1 MTEEELQQKI
11 NEIVEK
17 KLENYFRQH
26 INGVEISMNA
36 PTVGHGIAEYCLTTD
51 TNQGIHIYKKGCMK
65 ISANK
70 SIEIRSHTKPKDTDV
85 AITLSSEIGNIVIEA
100 KNGDVVL
107 KGKNVQIEST
117 DASGIVSITSKKTIK
132 LDAPRVDIQGTNVS
146 VLASSEATFFGAFT
160 KMHGE
165 LGMEMTEGH
174 EAILNGSLLSK
185 IINGLDEIKKFFK
198 STCGG

>member
-36 PTVGHGIAEYCLTTD
+36 PTVGHGIGEYCLTTD
-51 TNQGIHIYKKGCMK
+51 TKQGIQIYKQGNMK
-65 ISANK
+65 LSANK
-70 SIEIRSHTKPKDTDV
+70 SIEIRSHTKAKNTDTS
-85 AITLSSEIGNIVIEA
+85 ITIASECGNLVIEA

-107 KGKNVQIEST
+107 KGKNVQIEAT
-117 DASGIVSITSKKTIK
+117 DAAGVVFIKSAKTIK
-132 LDAPRVDIQGTNVS
+132 TEAPRVDIQGTNVS
-146 VLASSEATFFGAFT
+146 VLGSLDT
-160 KMHGE
+160 KIVGGNTTIHGE
-165 LGMEMTEGH
+165 ISMGMSEGH

-198 STCGG
+198 SPCGG

>member
-1 MTEEELQQKI
+1 MTEQELQQKI

-36 PTVGHGIAEYCLTTD
+36 PTVGHGIGEYCLTTD
-51 TNQGIHIYKKGCMK
+51 TNQGIQIYKQGNMK
-65 ISANK
+65 IGANK
-70 SIEIRSHTKPKDTDV
+70 SIEIRSGTKAKNTDTS
-85 AITLSSEIGNIVIEA
+85 ITIASESGNIVIEA

-107 KGKNVQIEST
+107 KGKNVQIEAT
-117 DASGIVSITSKKTIK
+117 DKDGIVFIKSAKTIRTE
-132 LDAPRVDIQGTNVS
+132 APRVDIQGTTVN
-146 VLASSEATFFGAFT
+146 VLADLDGTFVSANT
-160 KMHGE
+160 TIHGE
-165 LGMEMTEGH
+165 ISMGMSEGH

-198 STCGG
+198 SPCGG

>member
-26 INGVEISMNA
+26 YNGVEIVYGG
-36 PTVGHGIAEYCLTTD
+36 PTVGHGIAEYSLTTD
-51 TNQGIHIYKKGCMK
+51 TKQGIQIYKQGNMK
-65 ISANK
+65 IGANK
-70 SIEIRSHTKPKDTDV
+70 SIEIRSGTKAKNTDTS
-85 AITLSSEIGNIVIEA
+85 ITLTSENGNIVIEA

-107 KGKNVQIEST
+107 KGKNVQIEAT
-117 DASGIVSITSKKTIK
+117 DASGIVFMKSAKTIK
-132 LDAPRVDIQGTNVS
+132 TDAPRVDIQGTTVNVLGS
-146 VLASSEATFFGAFT
+146 LDT
-160 KMHGE
+160 KIVGGSTTIHGE

>member
-1 MTEEELQQKI
+1 MTEQELQQKI

-26 INGVEISMNA
+26 HNGVEIVCNG

-51 TNQGIHIYKKGCMK
+51 TKQGIHIYKKGCMK
-65 ISANK
+65 IGANN
-70 SIEIRSHTKPKDTDV
+70 SIELRTDTKPKNTDV

-117 DASGIVSITSKKTIK
+117 DASGIVSITSKKTTK
-132 LDAPRVDIQGTNVS
+132 LDAPRIDIDGTNVS
-146 VLASSEATFFGAFT
+146 VLASSEVKVLGAYT
-160 KMHGE
+160 TIHGGI
-165 LGMEMTEGH
+165 GMEMSEGH

-185 IINGLDEIKKFFK
+185 IINGLEDIKKFFK
-198 STCGG
+198 APCGG

>member
-1 MTEEELQQKI
+1 MTEQELQQKI

-36 PTVGHGIAEYCLTTD
+36 PTVGHSIGEYCLTTD
-51 TNQGIHIYKKGCMK
+51 TKQGIQIYKQGNMK
-65 ISANK
+65 IGANK
-70 SIEIRSHTKPKDTDV
+70 SIEIRSGSKSKNTD
-85 AITLSSEIGNIVIEA
+85 ASITLTSEYGNLVIEA
-100 KNGDVVL
+100 TNGDVVL
-107 KGKNVQIEST
+107 KGKNVQIEAT
-117 DASGIVSITSKKTIK
+117 DAKGVVFIKSAKFIKT
-132 LDAPRVDIQGTNVS
+132 DAPRVDIQGTNVS

-165 LGMEMTEGH
+165 IGMEMTEGH
-174 EAILNGSLLSK
+174 EAILNGSLLSR
-185 IINGLDEIKKFFK
+185 IINGLEEIKKFFK

>member
-36 PTVGHGIAEYCLTTD
+36 PTVGHGIAEYSLTTD
-51 TNQGIHIYKKGCMK
+51 TKQGIQIYKQGNMK
-65 ISANK
+65 IGANK
-70 SIEIRSHTKPKDTDV
+70 SIELRTHTKPKNTDTS
-85 AITLSSEIGNIVIEA
+85 ITLSSESGNIVIEA

-117 DASGIVSITSKKTIK
+117 DASGVVFIKSAKTIK
-132 LDAPRVDIQGTNVS
+132 TDAPRVDIQGTNVS
-146 VLASSEATFFGAFT
+146 VLGSLDT
-160 KMHGE
+160 KIVGGSTTIHGE
-165 LGMEMTEGH
+165 LSMGMTEGH
-174 EAILNGSLLSK
+174 EAILNGSLLSR
-185 IINGLDEIKKFFK
+185 IINGLEDIKKFFK
-198 STCGG
+198 SPCGG

>member
-26 INGVEISMNA
+26 YNGVEIVYGG
-36 PTVGHGIAEYCLTTD
+36 PTVGHGIAEYSLTTD
-51 TNQGIHIYKKGCMK
+51 TKQGIQIYKQGNMK
-65 ISANK
+65 IGSNK
-70 SIEIRSHTKPKDTDV
+70 SIELRTHTKPKNTDTS
-85 AITLSSEIGNIVIEA
+85 ITLSSESGNIVIEA

-117 DASGIVSITSKKTIK
+117 DASGVVFIKSAKTIK
-132 LDAPRVDIQGTNVS
+132 TDAPRVDIQGTTVS
-146 VLASSEATFFGAFT
+146 VLASSEAKIVAGSTT
-160 KMHGE
+160 IHGE
-165 LGMEMTEGH
+165 LGMEMSEGH
-174 EAILNGSLLSK
+174 EAILNGSLLSR

-198 STCGG
+198 SPCG

>member
-26 INGVEISMNA
+26 YNGVEIVYGG
-36 PTVGHGIAEYCLTTD
+36 PTVGHGIAEYSLTTD
-51 TNQGIHIYKKGCMK
+51 TKQGIQIYKQGNMK
-65 ISANK
+65 IGANK
-70 SIEIRSHTKPKDTDV
+70 SIELRTHTKPKNTDTS
-85 AITLSSEIGNIVIEA
+85 ITLSSESGNIVIEA

-117 DASGIVSITSKKTIK
+117 DASGVVFIKSAKTIK
-132 LDAPRVDIQGTNVS
+132 TDAPRVDIQGTTVN
-146 VLASSEATFFGAFT
+146 VLASSEVKIVAGSTT
-160 KMHGE
+160 IHGE
-165 LGMEMTEGH
+165 LGMEMSEGH
-174 EAILNGSLLSK
+174 EAILNGSLLSR

-198 STCGG
+198 SPCG

>member
-1 MTEEELQQKI
+1 MTEQELQQKI

-36 PTVGHGIAEYCLTTD
+36 PTVGHGIGEYCLTTD
-51 TNQGIHIYKKGCMK
+51 TKQGIQIYKQGNMK
-65 ISANK
+65 IGANT
-70 SIEIRSHTKPKDTDV
+70 SIEIRSGAKAKNTDIS
-85 AITLSSEIGNIVIEA
+85 ITLSPENGNIVIEA

-107 KGKNVQIEST
+107 MGKNVQIEAT
-117 DASGIVSITSKKTIK
+117 DAAGVVFIKSAKTIK
-132 LDAPRVDIQGTNVS
+132 TEAPRVDIQGTNVS
-146 VLASSEATFFGAFT
+146 VLAALDANIIGANT
-160 KMHGE
+160 TIHG
-165 LGMEMTEGH
+165 GISMEMTEGH

-198 STCGG
+198 SPCGG

>member
-26 INGVEISMNA
+26 YNGVEIVYGG
-36 PTVGHGIAEYCLTTD
+36 PTVGHGIAEYSLTTD
-51 TNQGIHIYKKGCMK
+51 TKQGIQIYKQGNMK
-65 ISANK
+65 IGSNK
-70 SIEIRSHTKPKDTDV
+70 SIEIRSHTKAKNTDTS
-85 AITLSSEIGNIVIEA
+85 ITIASECGNLVIEA

-107 KGKNVQIEST
+107 KGKNVQIEAT
-117 DASGIVSITSKKTIK
+117 DASGIVFIKSAKTIK
-132 LDAPRVDIQGTNVS
+132 TEAPRVDIQGTTVS
-146 VLASSEATFFGAFT
+146 VLASSEAKIVAGSTT
-160 KMHGE
+160 IHGE

-198 STCGG
+198 SPCG

>member
-26 INGVEISMNA
+26 YNGVEIVCGG
-36 PTVGHGIAEYCLTTD
+36 PTTGHGIAEYCLTT
-51 TNQGIHIYKKGCMK
+51 NSAQGIQIYQKGCMK
-65 ISANK
+65 IGANK
-70 SIEIRSHTKPKDTDV
+70 SIELRTHTKPKNTDTS
-85 AITLSSEIGNIVIEA
+85 ITLSSESGNIVIEA

-117 DASGIVSITSKKTIK
+117 DASGVVFIKSAKTIK
-132 LDAPRVDIQGTNVS
+132 TDAPRVDIQGTNVS
-146 VLASSEATFFGAFT
+146 VLGSLDT
-160 KMHGE
+160 KIVGGSTTIHGE
-165 LGMEMTEGH
+165 LSMGMTEGH

-198 STCGG
+198 SPCG

>member
-1 MTEEELQQKI
+1 MTEQELQQKI

-26 INGVEISMNA
+26 INGVEISMNS

-51 TNQGIHIYKKGCMK
+51 TKQGIQIYKQGNMK
-65 ISANK
+65 IGANK
-70 SIEIRSHTKPKDTDV
+70 SIEIRTHSKAKDTDTS
-85 AITLSSEIGNIVIEA
+85 ITLTSENGNIVIEA

-107 KGKNVQIEST
+107 KGKNVQIEAT
-117 DASGIVSITSKKTIK
+117 DAAGIIFMKSAKTIK
-132 LDAPRVDIQGTNVS
+132 TDAPRVDIQGTTVNVLGS
-146 VLASSEATFFGAFT
+146 LDT
-160 KMHGE
+160 KIVGGSTTIHGE

-174 EAILNGSLLSK
+174 ETILNGSLLSK
-185 IINGLDEIKKFFK
+185 IINGLEEIKKFFK